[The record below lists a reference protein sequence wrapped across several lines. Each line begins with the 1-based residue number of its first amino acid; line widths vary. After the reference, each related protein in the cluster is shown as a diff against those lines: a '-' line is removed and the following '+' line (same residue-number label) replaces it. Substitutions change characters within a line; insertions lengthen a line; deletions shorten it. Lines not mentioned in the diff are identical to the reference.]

1 MTVEKQILGH
11 CKLLTTPPAPGLVDE
26 ASLYTGKQQAF
37 ERVQKKAKGEGRQHD
52 QRVGFALHNPLGSSS
67 EALKSWGIWSAQA
80 VPELLIL
87 GVTRLGTKAEA
98 AAALLEPAPH
108 AGSNLAGL
116 KVSCIQLSFPLP
128 AQPPPPP
135 KLRATIEP
143 TDPRGRQEHYDGSSG
158 AGFVHSTR
166 FYLSLQKD
174 SKLVTL

>member
-1 MTVEKQILGH
+1 MSWGDCGKADPGTLQAPNH
-11 CKLLTTPPAPGLVDE
+11 HPPLPGLVDE
-26 ASLYTGKQQAF
+26 ASCYTGKQQAF

-98 AAALLEPAPH
+98 AAASLEPAPH

-116 KVSCIQLSFPLP
+116 KVSCIQLLFPPSPNLLLP
-128 AQPPPPP
+128 Q
-135 KLRATIEP
+135 
-143 TDPRGRQEHYDGSSG
+143 S
-158 AGFVHSTR
+158 
-166 FYLSLQKD
+166 
-174 SKLVTL
+174 